1 MHAVGFSS
9 TKFQT
14 KPTKKKREKEQANGC
29 VCHVRC
35 LAFSIT
41 SACQTS
47 SVPLLVVFHLLFLFF
62 VFLLYSTSYFTA
74 LHFGVFFFLCLHD
87 AIALFFFLVTF
98 PSTPFFFAVCF
109 VVHDFFS
116 SFSLCWPTYSV
127 LQVGKKDKKK
137 REKRGVVGRASALL
151 SVVAAIEASVTL
163 LSKRSCV

>member
-74 LHFGVFFFLCLHD
+74 LHFGVFFFCVCMKLSIFFFFCDISLN
-87 AIALFFFLVTF
+87 AFFFCRMFRCPWLLFFVFTLLTNLLGP
-98 PSTPFFFAVCF
+98 PSREKG
-109 VVHDFFS
+109 
-116 SFSLCWPTYSV
+116 
-127 LQVGKKDKKK
+127 QKKK
-137 REKRGVVGRASALL
+137 EKRGGMLGERLLCLAL
-151 SVVAAIEASVTL
+151 
-163 LSKRSCV
+163 